1 MLAAAEDADGTP
13 RRPDGR
19 VASAVLAAEDVDGL
33 LQSAAY
39 DAGLALVAVLRD
51 LLQLPASRSNGGA
64 TGESEA
70 TAAASVAAVHDGLH
84 GETDLHASQLCCALS
99 AELRARPELAHC
111 SDLGAFVVK
120 KYAPA
125 AERARELVPSK
136 NKRFAEFAR
145 VVALAPRALIAEF
158 DLDSDL
164 DSESDSEGEGGDEEG
179 FFGEGGFLGS
189 DYDSDDNS
197 TAAQVH
203 RFFAKVEGL
212 GIDLSEEMFS
222 DPWA

>member
-1 MLAAAEDADGTP
+1 VLAAAEGADGTP

-19 VASAVLAAEDVDGL
+19 VACAVLAAEDVDGL
-33 LQSAAY
+33 LERAG
-39 DAGLALVAVLRD
+39 DAGFALIAVLRD
-51 LLQLPASRSNGGA
+51 LLMLPASRSNGGA
-64 TGESEA
+64 AGESEA
-70 TAAASVAAVHDGLH
+70 TAAASAAAAHDGLH

-99 AELRARPELAHC
+99 AELRAQPELAHC

-125 AERARELVPSK
+125 VERARELVPSK

-164 DSESDSEGEGGDEEG
+164 DSDSEGEGGDEG
-179 FFGEGGFLGS
+179 GLFGEGGFLGS

-212 GIDLSEEMFS
+212 GIDLGEDMFS

>member
-1 MLAAAEDADGTP
+1 MA
-13 RRPDGR
+13 RR
-19 VASAVLAAEDVDGL
+19 A
-33 LQSAAY
+33 
-39 DAGLALVAVLRD
+39 
-51 LLQLPASRSNGGA
+51 GGA
-64 TGESEA
+64 GAGASSWRPQAKRRRGASER
-70 TAAASVAAVHDGLH
+70 TK
-84 GETDLHASQLCCALS
+84 
-99 AELRARPELAHC
+99 LRERERE
-111 SDLGAFVVK
+111 

-125 AERARELVPSK
+125 VERARKLVPSK

-158 DLDSDL
+158 DLDPDL

-212 GIDLSEEMFS
+212 GIDLGARGAHSLGG
-222 DPWA
+222 PRRTGTVIWIRH

>member
-1 MLAAAEDADGTP
+1 MAARPARAWLRLQRASP
-13 RRPDGR
+13 RSTMGC
-19 VASAVLAAEDVDGL
+19 
-33 LQSAAY
+33 
-39 DAGLALVAVLRD
+39 
-51 LLQLPASRSNGGA
+51 
-64 TGESEA
+64 
-70 TAAASVAAVHDGLH
+70 TARQ
-84 GETDLHASQLCCALS
+84 DLHAVQLVCALS
-99 AELRARPELAHC
+99 AELRAQPELAHC
-111 SDLGAFVVK
+111 SDLSAFFVK

-125 AERARELVPSK
+125 VERARELVPSK

-145 VVALAPRALIAEF
+145 VVALAPRALVAEF

-164 DSESDSEGEGGDEEG
+164 DSESDSEGKGEEG

-212 GIDLSEEMFS
+212 GIDLGEDMFS

>member
-1 MLAAAEDADGTP
+1 MPCRL
-13 RRPDGR
+13 DGR
-19 VASAVLAAEDVDGL
+19 RAWAVLAAKGVDGL
-33 LQSAAY
+33 LERSD
-39 DAGLALVAVLRD
+39 DAGFALIAVLRD
-51 LLQLPASRSNGGA
+51 LLMLPASRSNGGA
-64 TGESEA
+64 AGESLA
-70 TAAASVAAVHDGLH
+70 AAAASVGAAHDGLH
-84 GETDLHASQLCCALS
+84 GETDLHAVQLVCALS
-99 AELRARPELAHC
+99 AELRACPELADC
-111 SDLGAFVVK
+111 SDLGAFIVK

-125 AERARELVPSK
+125 AERAGELVPSK

-212 GIDLSEEMFS
+212 GIGDNVLYA